1 MNLFWL
7 KLQGMVHLT
16 MQQFASAFHFLSAAI
31 NLRPTRG
38 QTFML
43 LAVALTHLADPDNA
57 KVAYDQV
64 LLSDPLIR

>member
-1 MNLFWL
+1 
-7 KLQGMVHLT
+7 MVHLT

-43 LAVALTHLADPDNA
+43 LAIALTHLSDPENA

-64 LLSDPLIR
+64 KNFLS